1 MNRWPHLFRLVALGL
16 MLLAGFEVLA
26 CDLVS
31 PEFCKVSTKT
41 NGDTP
46 GPASDGRDNCLCC
59 CTHYVAP
66 SEIRLVELMMV
77 GVAPSVM
84 PAFSPLPEPSRIL
97 HPPRV

>member
-1 MNRWPHLFRLVALGL
+1 MDRWLQLFRLVALGL
-16 MLLAGFEVLA
+16 VLLAGFEVLA

-46 GPASDGRDNCLCC
+46 GQASDGADNCLCC

-66 SEIRLVELMMV
+66 AEIRLVEFMIV
-77 GVAPSVM
+77 GVAAPLM
-84 PAFSPLPEPSRIL
+84 PAFGPLPEPSRIL

>member
-16 MLLAGFEVLA
+16 MFFAGFEVLA

-46 GPASDGRDNCLCC
+46 NPASDGGDNCLCC

-66 SEIRLVELMMV
+66 PQIRLVELMIV
-77 GVAPSVM
+77 GSAPTVI
-84 PAFSPLPEPSRIL
+84 PAFSPLPERSRIL